1 MNFPDM
7 IQNSL
12 DYIED
17 NLQSELTAQELA
29 ERAGFSL
36 FHYYRLF
43 QSAVG
48 MPVMQ
53 YILRRRLLHG
63 VYAIRCGSTGIEA
76 SLRYGFDTYP
86 GFYRA
91 FQREFGCTPSAFIK
105 LSRAKQPY
113 RICLK
118 KEEHIIVTHKK
129 VAEILKN
136 WNLEN
141 ETITDIYYEGT
152 GNRNENACY
161 VGDAYVLKYT
171 ANPGKMKNH
180 QQLSRLIAQRGLAS
194 AVPVATVD
202 GKDYVQEGE
211 LYYTLT
217 RRMEGEQMHTAELY
231 ADENKAR
238 FVGEIVGHLDL
249 ALENADVCV
258 KERDLYETAEK
269 ALDAIRDMLGLSTAF
284 CEEYLR
290 TFGEL
295 YPALPK
301 QIVHRDPNPGNII
314 CCGEQYGFIDF
325 ELSERC
331 VRIYDPC
338 YAATAILSE
347 TFGRDNEV
355 WLKIYRNIML
365 GYDSVVRLSEEERRA
380 IPYVIL
386 ANQLLCTA
394 WFAGKEKFAALFET
408 NKKMTLWVA
417 ENFDR
422 LVIEF

>member
-1 MNFPDM
+1 MDYLNL
-7 IQNSL
+7 IQESL
-12 DYIED
+12 DYIEE

-63 VYAIRCGSTGIEA
+63 VYAIGCGSTGIDA
-76 SLRYGFDTYP
+76 ALRYGFDTYA

-105 LSRAKQPY
+105 LSRAKRPC

-129 VAEILKN
+129 AASILKH

-152 GNRNENACY
+152 GNKNENACY
-161 VGDAYVLKYT
+161 VGDKYVLKYT

-194 AVPVATVD
+194 AVPVETAD

-217 RRMEGEQMHTAELY
+217 RRIEGEQMHTAELY

-238 FVGEIVGHLDL
+238 FVGEIIGHLDL
-249 ALENADVCV
+249 ALEDAQVCVNERDLLDTAVKALSEV
-258 KERDLYETAEK
+258 KER
-269 ALDAIRDMLGLSTAF
+269 LGLSTAF

-290 TFGEL
+290 TFGAL
-295 YPALPK
+295 YPTLPK

-325 ELSERC
+325 ELSECC

-347 TFGRDNEV
+347 TFGKDNEA
-355 WLKIYRNIML
+355 WLQIYRSIMR
-365 GYDSVVRLSEEERRA
+365 GYDSTAKLSEEERRA

-394 WFAGKEKFAALFET
+394 WFAEKEKYAALFET
-408 NKKMTLWVA
+408 NKKMTLWII

-422 LVIEF
+422 LVIEG